1 MLKTLIEHV
10 VRSLVEYPAAVQ
22 VTQNDR
28 EGIAEILVTVG
39 KTDIGRVIGKD
50 GQTIKAI
57 RSLAAAVNEEG
68 IACDVIIND
77 RE

>member
-10 VRSLVEYPAAVQ
+10 VKSLVEYPAAVQ

-28 EGIAEILVTVG
+28 EGVAEILVTVG
-39 KTDIGRVIGKD
+39 KSDIGRVIGKD

-57 RSLAAAVNEEG
+57 RSLVSSVNEEG
-68 IACDVIIND
+68 VACDVIIND